1 MASGPAATD
10 DPTSRT
16 YLPRAARAVPRC
28 EVVHTIQ
35 FQRISYPLTDR
46 PPELWIVETNHE
58 GHIQGRTLE
67 GYLDTFLPTSI
78 GDSSTVALS
87 HLAGNANSM
96 EAIL

>member
-1 MASGPAATD
+1 MASGPAAND
-10 DPTSRT
+10 DPTSQT
-16 YLPRAARAVPRC
+16 YLPRAARSVPRS